1 MMRWGVCE
9 NVNHEHF
16 TIIIITYRVK
26 LMIQYLPI
34 FKQSYTLGHNIKMSN
49 FE

>member
-9 NVNHEHF
+9 NVNHEQL
-16 TIIIITYRVK
+16 TIIIITYIVK
-26 LMIQYLPI
+26 LMIQYLLML
-34 FKQSYTLGHNIKMSN
+34 KQSCTLGHYIKMSN